1 MFQRDVQLPDRN
13 FTVALRNLLLNVRV
27 TTEKEEKNGVYFLP
41 EPEGQL
47 PVRYVTVLDHQN
59 RKAEH
64 SSTGIGLFKNCIV
77 FAKHNCCNNITFLTV
92 LI

>member
-1 MFQRDVQLPDRN
+1 MSERPSFFCRILEIIETFQRDVQLPDRN

-47 PVRYVTVLDHQN
+47 PVRYVPGFRQ
-59 RKAEH
+59 
-64 SSTGIGLFKNCIV
+64 GL
-77 FAKHNCCNNITFLTV
+77 
-92 LI
+92 